1 MAECVDLLNH
11 RELSQSWNR
20 SVCPHPGCF
29 DQASV
34 DDQSSDRRDH
44 AGGMGE
50 RARDLRGRQEALG
63 LMLTF
68 DYLGQP
74 SKRVRVR
81 VDRTSKPTGLNGVR
95 D

>member
-1 MAECVDLLNH
+1 
-11 RELSQSWNR
+11 
-20 SVCPHPGCF
+20 
-29 DQASV
+29 
-34 DDQSSDRRDH
+34 
-44 AGGMGE
+44 
-50 RARDLRGRQEALG
+50 
-63 LMLTF
+63 MLTF